1 MMNEFDVNI
10 LIPPA
15 RDESE
20 DVTISGPRE
29 NVAQAIN
36 ALNKRVDEIEAENE
50 DKVGDKVLF
59 KMLVGDKIFKCYSPF
74 NCFISSRINIVEDRK
89 I

>member
-1 MMNEFDVNI
+1 MMNEYDVNI

-15 RDESE
+15 KDESE
-20 DVTISGPRE
+20 DVIVSGARE

-50 DKVGDKVLF
+50 DKVCVFNGLF
-59 KMLVGDKIFKCYSPF
+59 FMI
-74 NCFISSRINIVEDRK
+74 SRIRL
-89 I
+89 

>member
-1 MMNEFDVNI
+1 MNEHDVNI

-15 RDESE
+15 KDESD

-50 DKVGDKVLF
+50 DKVGEGYLRAKFFSFERCRKVDHL
-59 KMLVGDKIFKCYSPF
+59 
-74 NCFISSRINIVEDRK
+74 
-89 I
+89 

>member
-15 RDESE
+15 RDESD

-50 DKVGDKVLF
+50 DKVSVTF
-59 KMLVGDKIFKCYSPF
+59 
-74 NCFISSRINIVEDRK
+74 
-89 I
+89 

>member
-59 KMLVGDKIFKCYSPF
+59 KILVGDKI
-74 NCFISSRINIVEDRK
+74 
-89 I
+89 

>member
-1 MMNEFDVNI
+1 MNEFDVNI

-15 RDESE
+15 RDECD

-29 NVAQAIN
+29 NVAHAIN

-50 DKVGDKVLF
+50 DKVGWGLRVKFPNSHTVSIEFDFGFVCP
-59 KMLVGDKIFKCYSPF
+59 V
-74 NCFISSRINIVEDRK
+74 VW
-89 I
+89 